1 MNKGYYI
8 TDLYDD
14 NHVWR
19 TKTIHRLVL
28 NAFENTV
35 EDKAC
40 VDHIDNNPL
49 NNCLFNLRFATRGE
63 NQHNQVVN
71 KANTSGVKGVF
82 WDNQKSKWHAVIKLN
97 RKQIHIGF
105 FDNIEDANIARQN
118 KAKDFTNECEL
129 FFWSLG
135 LSLQ

>member
-35 EDKAC
+35 ENKAC

-71 KANTSGVKGVF
+71 KANTSGVF
-82 WDNQKSKWHAVIKLN
+82 WDNQNQKCCKAVINGEQKQKRKSIFAFVFVGLPQLARDKSKIDF
-97 RKQIHIGF
+97 RSIG
-105 FDNIEDANIARQN
+105 
-118 KAKDFTNECEL
+118 
-129 FFWSLG
+129 G
-135 LSLQ
+135 